1 MKKKWLQFSMAVF
14 LGLALAGGL
23 LEWVHPKAQPIKGPN
38 ITAVK
43 EYVIRMGYQAG
54 FYKQAGLENYLRS
67 RMDGLNYHKRI
78 GEWICEIH
86 FSRDQT
92 LDVTFLNPA
101 DPYPLFTEVTRELN
115 QERTCE
121 ALIILRTNQEL
132 KRLVDLATEGR
143 VLLREVIER
152 QEMKLK
158 AIEEGKDDLE
168 SWEFTSGASCYI
180 RVSSGKR
187 PLAIGIG
194 Y

>member
-1 MKKKWLQFSMAVF
+1 MAIF
-14 LGLALAGGL
+14 LGLALVGDL
-23 LEWVHPKAQPIKGPN
+23 LDWVHPKPQPIRGPN
-38 ITAVK
+38 IEAVK
-43 EYVIRMGYQAG
+43 EYVVRMGYQAG
-54 FYKQAGLENYLRS
+54 FYKQAGLENYLSS

-78 GEWICEIH
+78 GEWIWEIH

-92 LDVTFLNPA
+92 LDITFLNPA
-101 DPYPLFTEVTRELN
+101 DPYPLFTEITRELN
-115 QERTCE
+115 KERTRE

-143 VLLREVIER
+143 ILLGQVIER

-158 AIEEGKDDLE
+158 GIEEGKDDLE
-168 SWEFTSGASCYI
+168 SWEYTSGSSCYI

>member
-1 MKKKWLQFSMAVF
+1 MKNILIALFF
-14 LGLALAGGL
+14 GLALAGGL

-38 ITAVK
+38 IEAVK
-43 EYVIRMGYQAG
+43 AYVVRMGYQPG
-54 FYKQAGLENYLRS
+54 FYKQVGLENYLSS
-67 RMDGLNYHKRI
+67 RMDGLNYHKRM
-78 GEWICEIH
+78 GEWIWEIH

-92 LDVTFLNPA
+92 LDITFLNPA
-101 DPYPLFTEVTRELN
+101 DPYPLFSVISRELN
-115 QERTCE
+115 QQRTCE

-132 KRLVDLATEGR
+132 KRLVDLATGGR
-143 VLLREVIER
+143 ILLSEVIKR

-168 SWEFTSGASCYI
+168 SWEFTSGSSCYV